1 MYREVKKEKGGY
13 INLKHK
19 WFFFLT
25 TNNSIK
31 KSKNTQSMFV
41 PVMGLSL
48 LSTEEGLLI
57 SARNLNKSSS
67 LSLSPS

>member
-1 MYREVKKEKGGY
+1 MSVR
-13 INLKHK
+13 
-19 WFFFLT
+19 LT
-25 TNNSIK
+25 TTNGTK
-31 KSKNTQSMFV
+31 KSKNTQSKFV

-57 SARNLNKSSS
+57 SAKNLNKSSS